1 MCPELAHLGT
11 LETVQAPNMLSCWH
25 NNKSCSC
32 LIYDLRLQIKV
43 LMLHFN
49 LTIRNAHIYKRIEI
63 DKYGNHQINHILLSN
78 L

>member
-1 MCPELAHLGT
+1 MCSELAHPGT
-11 LETVQAPNMLSCWH
+11 LETVQALNMLSCWR

-32 LIYDLRLQIKV
+32 SIYDLRLQIKV